1 MDSAVGRNRNFTLI
15 TLTNYYLSSVENY
28 LDFAM
33 TVTMVMTSYTTI
45 LVDFVAII
53 MMVVVGVSVVTE
65 EKETDDV
72 DAKSS
77 SSNY

>member
-1 MDSAVGRNRNFTLI
+1 
-15 TLTNYYLSSVENY
+15 
-28 LDFAM
+28 M

-45 LVDFVAII
+45 QVDFVAII